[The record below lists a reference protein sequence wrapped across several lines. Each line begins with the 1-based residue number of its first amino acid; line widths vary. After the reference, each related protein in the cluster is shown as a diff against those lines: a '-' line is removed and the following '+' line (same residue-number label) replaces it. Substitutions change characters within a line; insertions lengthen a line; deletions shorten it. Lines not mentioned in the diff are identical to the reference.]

1 MTQTPTPELQ
11 TLIAAEPDLVD
22 RIFDYLLTEV
32 PGIADQADKLK
43 RAVREEF
50 KGDRYYIADKPATV
64 RQHQV
69 CQVLS
74 LFNGRNA
81 TEVARRLG
89 IGRSTVYRILK
100 QSATEKNVPVFLE
113 MTQRQR

>member
-1 MTQTPTPELQ
+1 MSETTPLFD
-11 TLIAAEPDLVD
+11 AEPDLVD
-22 RIFDYLLTEV
+22 RIFEYLLTEI
-32 PGIADQADKLK
+32 PDIADQADKLK
-43 RAVREEF
+43 RAVRAEF

-69 CQVLS
+69 SQVLS
-74 LFNGRNA
+74 LFDGRNA

-100 QSATEKNVPVFLE
+100 QSGTAKNVPVFLE